1 MAIIRDRRGERDN
14 KGHSSRER
22 FMQRNKKRIKEAIDK
37 AISDSDIEEIGNGG
51 VDVTVPKDD
60 LKQPNIHHGSG
71 GINKK
76 VLPGNKDF
84 STGDRMPKPQGGGG
98 GGTGNGEPGE
108 GEDGEDDFIFALTEE
123 EFLNYLFQD
132 MELPNLEKKTAD
144 DAEMTVPKR
153 AGYTTDGPHNKL
165 DLVRSKTSQLA
176 RQFAVK
182 KPQDKKILDLL
193 KEQRLILLNYD
204 PDFEAGQEEELYEQI
219 TAMNLSMK
227 IKAVRN
233 SIGELVNKYQSV
245 ITDEDKEKLGELH
258 GEVAKCEKI
267 KKQVPAWNESTDL
280 RYRNH
285 DEKPA
290 PTTKAAMFCLM
301 DVSGSMTQDKKNNA
315 KLFYM
320 LLYRFLKRNYQQVD
334 VVFIRHTTE
343 AEEVDEHTFFY
354 DPKSGGTK
362 VSTSIAKMSEIL
374 DERYS
379 PSEWNIYGAQASDG
393 ENFGDDNAMCDDLLR
408 KLLKRIQAYF
418 YTEVT
423 EPFDRQ
429 FSQWATLWG
438 AYEEIANDHPEQ
450 FFMGKINEK
459 KDIWPVFRKFF
470 QKNDGGG
477 YAPAASQ
484 KDNIASLRPSLP

>member
-14 KGHSSRER
+14 EDIRAVSASC
-22 FMQRNKKRIKEAIDK
+22 NATKRIKMQLIRQSPTV
-37 AISDSDIEEIGNGG
+37 ISKRSARAALMVKRRPETTD
-51 VDVTVPKDD
+51 
-60 LKQPNIHHGSG
+60 IHHGSG

-182 KPQDKKILDLL
+182 KPQDKKIFDLL

-334 VVFIRHTTE
+334 VVFIRHATE
-343 AEEVDEHTFFY
+343 AEEVDHTFFY